1 MGPWET
7 QLRKGL
13 VELAVMATIAGEE
26 AYGYAIVERLRGLK
40 GLEFT
45 ESTVYPV
52 LARLAREG
60 FLAIRA
66 ERSPA
71 GPTRRYYRL
80 TGEGK
85 RRLGEM
91 ERSWRDVAGS
101 LSALLEGAQE

>member
-80 TGEGK
+80 TEQGN
-85 RRLGEM
+85 RRLREM
-91 ERSWRDVAGS
+91 EGSWRTVAGS
-101 LSALLEGAQE
+101 LSALLEGVKR